1 MEEIYVNSRSEGFGE
16 EVIRRILIGTYV
28 LSAGYYDAYYR
39 KAQRVRRL
47 IKDDFQRILKDVD
60 FILTP
65 TTPNEAFKIGEK
77 LDPIAMY
84 MNDIFTVPTSL
95 AGLPAISLP
104 SGLSKNNLPLG
115 IQLIGNYFQEKNLLQ
130 MASLL
135 EREFGF
141 NG

>member
-1 MEEIYVNSRSEGFGE
+1 M
-16 EVIRRILIGTYV
+16 
-28 LSAGYYDAYYR
+28 SAGYYDAYYR
-39 KAQRVRRL
+39 KAQKVRRL
-47 IKDDFQRILKDVD
+47 IKDDFQRVLKDVD

-135 EREFGF
+135 EKEFSF